1 MEKQRFVVEVDGRH
15 VAVDPA
21 QQRVSLLDARGEELS
36 GEGIQVAAGSLQGIF
51 SMLEDVTSVKN
62 A

>member
-1 MEKQRFVVEVDGRH
+1 MEQKRFVVEVDGRR

-21 QQRVSLLDARGEELS
+21 QGRVSLLDAAGEELS

-51 SMLEDVTSVKN
+51 SMLEDITGVKN

>member
-1 MEKQRFVVEVDGRH
+1 MDQQRFVVEVDGRR
-15 VAVDPA
+15 VAVDA
-21 QQRVSLLDARGEELS
+21 ANGRVSLLDARGEEIT

-51 SMLEDVTSVKN
+51 SMLEDVTGVKN